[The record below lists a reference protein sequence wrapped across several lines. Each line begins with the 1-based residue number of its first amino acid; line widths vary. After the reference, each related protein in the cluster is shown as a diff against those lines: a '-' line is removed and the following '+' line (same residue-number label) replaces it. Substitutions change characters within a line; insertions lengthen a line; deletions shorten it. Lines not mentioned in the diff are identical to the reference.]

1 MCDVVM
7 ASSMPPSLETSPFG
21 TSLASSHCSSQQQQ
35 QQQQEQQQQREGLRG
50 LLASESSSLEWERER
65 MEERD

>member
-21 TSLASSHCSSQQQQ
+21 TSLASSRCSSQQQ